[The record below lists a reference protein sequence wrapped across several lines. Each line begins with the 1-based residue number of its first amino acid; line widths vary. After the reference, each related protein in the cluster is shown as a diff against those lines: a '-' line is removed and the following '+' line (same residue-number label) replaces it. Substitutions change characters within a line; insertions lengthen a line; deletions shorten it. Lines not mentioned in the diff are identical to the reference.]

1 MTDQIREA
9 LFSALGSRV
18 VGARW
23 LDLYAGSGSVGIEA
37 LSRGAAHATFVERD
51 PRAVATIRS
60 NLETTGLGGR
70 AEVIAVPV
78 ESFLAGA
85 APVPYQ
91 IVMIDPPF
99 RVGLPSG
106 VVEALAGGFLAPEAV
121 VVVRVSSRL
130 LPIDVPDRF
139 EVVSKRRYGDS
150 TLIYMSAKEEA
161 R

>member
-1 MTDQIREA
+1 MTDHIREA

-60 NLETTGLGGR
+60 NLETTGLAGR
-70 AEVIAVPV
+70 SEVAAVSV

-85 APVPYQ
+85 APIPYQ

-106 VVEALAGGFLAPEAV
+106 VVEALAGGFLAPGAV

-130 LPIDVPDRF
+130 VPIEAPDGF

-150 TLIYMSAKEEA
+150 TLIYMSA
-161 R
+161 